1 MNFVKKLGF
10 LVVLA
15 GLFVSPFIV
24 AADVDAQVIQ
34 KESQD
39 VWVEKLNKLVLASPG
54 RVVFIKSWPSSSVL
68 KNSIRIFF
76 DLFAKEVLVVRPSI
90 NDFICEL
97 APVGAKFTE
106 ALFVGFGLGSVN
118 VLASSTFQDKEV
130 FNNVTSRIITPE
142 MLQDSLVAS
151 KDAADLMVELLLI
164 IGKYAPEAHATSK
177 MLLETLYRGA
187 FALVN
192 NENFDLVAEE
202 INNVL
207 SEFAPKL
214 FDELGFSGEDL
225 TAIAGSLVTS
235 SDFFNLVLNPKI
247 SSKSSRS
254 SYLNQDGMWVPS
266 QPEIK
271 KIFFR
276 SSSGSMSSKPNET
289 YLAVYDVASS
299 VLCTDLPVAFD
310 DTLNMT
316 DALAGSF
323 LQSEDLGVAPLS
335 LVVGS
340 SVAVKPLVKD
350 HSDEVLDKNNFII
363 IPQGVKNFI
372 VSWA

>member
-1 MNFVKKLGF
+1 
-10 LVVLA
+10 
-15 GLFVSPFIV
+15 
-24 AADVDAQVIQ
+24 
-34 KESQD
+34 
-39 VWVEKLNKLVLASPG
+39 
-54 RVVFIKSWPSSSVL
+54 
-68 KNSIRIFF
+68 
-76 DLFAKEVLVVRPSI
+76 
-90 NDFICEL
+90 
-97 APVGAKFTE
+97 
-106 ALFVGFGLGSVN
+106 
-118 VLASSTFQDKEV
+118 
-130 FNNVTSRIITPE
+130 
-142 MLQDSLVAS
+142 
-151 KDAADLMVELLLI
+151 
-164 IGKYAPEAHATSK
+164 
-177 MLLETLYRGA
+177 
-187 FALVN
+187 
-192 NENFDLVAEE
+192 
-202 INNVL
+202 
-207 SEFAPKL
+207 
-214 FDELGFSGEDL
+214 
-225 TAIAGSLVTS
+225 
-235 SDFFNLVLNPKI
+235 
-247 SSKSSRS
+247 
-254 SYLNQDGMWVPS
+254 MWVPS

-271 KIFFR
+271 KILFR